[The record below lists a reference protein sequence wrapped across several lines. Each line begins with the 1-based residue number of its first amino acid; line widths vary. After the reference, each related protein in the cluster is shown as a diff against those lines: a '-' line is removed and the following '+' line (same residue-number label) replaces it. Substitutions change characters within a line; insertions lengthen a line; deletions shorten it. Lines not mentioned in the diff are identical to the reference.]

1 MVSGA
6 FLPRIK
12 GAKNGPDTHFINS
25 FTVGSIASAHIW

>member
-12 GAKNGPDTHFINS
+12 GARNGPDTYFINS
-25 FTVGSIASAHIW
+25 FTVGSMASAHIW